1 MMSTINPHNKLD
13 TGLPQAAALMTYAA
27 SLPPIIAT
35 IFLWPRPADFG
46 VDAKTFLLLY
56 GGALLTFFGGVR
68 WGVWRCRSFFWTI
81 TEFDF

>member
-1 MMSTINPHNKLD
+1 MNSTQNKLD